1 MRKLQILIISLLIAA
16 NAVAQTIEPC
26 PCKVTFE
33 EGLEGKCGYLVVPE
47 NRAKPN
53 RRQIKIPFIYVRN
66 PEIPEKNVTIY
77 STGGPGYST
86 IDNYTKINKSFAFLK
101 FGSYIAFNQ
110 RGTKSSIPCLE
121 CPEVNEAIKKSYQYS
136 LNKDSLVNA
145 ATTVCRKRLAK
156 EGIDLSAYTTY
167 ESAADIS
174 DLIKTLQLDSV
185 VLFGVSYSGGLMH
198 SVANLYPNRIKGLL
212 LGSPLPSFTNY
223 EEHALFSHQHALD
236 IIFEK
241 VNADSSWKRQY
252 PNLKS
257 RFEGYFAS
265 ITDRKFSFNYTPE
278 SETTAYSI
286 TYTKHELLSQL
297 IDHIT
302 TNSWKKVPEMLEN
315 MMAGKHQPY
324 VEDYLRNVWR
334 GNQWIAHG
342 ERFSVYCSGQI
353 AFMDKKLMA
362 KQTDLMPWWQGFQF
376 NSPTPA
382 MCDCW
387 QVNPEPKVQKQ
398 AVLTNIPALIVTGE
412 LDPYCPVYY
421 NRLMMQTMPHAQ
433 SFVIK
438 NQGHVPSLMV
448 DGFELPKYFFENPH
462 RKIIPSTPNIVVEGH

>member
-1 MRKLQILIISLLIAA
+1 MRKLPLLIISLFIVCHAA
-16 NAVAQTIEPC
+16 AQIIEPC

-33 EGLEGKCGYLVVPE
+33 AGLEGKCGYLTVPE

-53 RRQIKIPFIYVRN
+53 QRQIKIPFIYVRN
-66 PEIPEKNVTIY
+66 PEISERNVTIY

-86 IDNYTKINKSFAFLK
+86 VDNYTKINKSFAFLK

-121 CPEVNEAIKKSYQYS
+121 CQEVNEAIKKAYQYS
-136 LNKDSLVNA
+136 LNKDSLVKA
-145 ATTVCRKRLAK
+145 ATVACRKRLTK
-156 EGIDLSAYTTY
+156 QGIDLSAYTTY
-167 ESAADIS
+167 ESAADIA

-185 VLFGVSYSGGLMH
+185 VLFGNSYSGGLMH
-198 SVANLYPNRIKGLL
+198 SVANLYPAHIKGLL
-212 LGSPLPSFTNY
+212 LGSPLPSFTHY
-223 EEHALFSHQHALD
+223 EEHALFSHQYALNN
-236 IIFEK
+236 IFEK
-241 VNADSSWKRQY
+241 VSADSTWRRQH
-252 PNLKS
+252 PNLES
-257 RFEGYFAS
+257 RFEAYFTG
-265 ITDRKFSFNYTPE
+265 ITGKKFSLNYVPDAE
-278 SETTAYSI
+278 KTAYTI

-297 IDHIT
+297 IDHIN

-342 ERFSVYCSGQI
+342 ERFSVYCSEQI
-353 AFMDKKLMA
+353 AFTDKNLME
-362 KQTDLMPWWQGFQF
+362 KQTELLPWWKGFQF

-387 QVNPEPKVQKQ
+387 KVKPEPKVQKQ

-438 NQGHVPSLMV
+438 NQGHVPSFLV
-448 DGFELPKYFFENPH
+448 DGFELPKYFYENPY
-462 RKIIPSTPNIVVEGH
+462 RKIVPATPNIVAEGH